1 MPPGRAAYHHRMT
14 ARRKT
19 RGRTRLAADLLLVVG
34 GLVLAFPFWSSAYT
48 HYQQG
53 RLSDAYTARVAAFDA
68 TARAVSSTPAVQR
81 DPAQR
86 MRRLAGE
93 FRRQTKPGDPVGRL
107 LIPRIGVDEVV
118 TQGSTGAGSLSPHS
132 DVGYLRGG
140 PVHYGVTPL
149 PGLGN
154 PFAVAGHRTTFGAP
168 FYRLGELRR
177 GDRIIVRTPYG
188 RFTYRVAK
196 LTRVRP
202 SDVSV
207 LADRG
212 YGLVLTTCDPPY
224 SARQR
229 LIVWGRSAGFSFR

>member
-1 MPPGRAAYHHRMT
+1 VPTPRGAYHHRMVK
-14 ARRKT
+14 RRRT
-19 RGRTRLAADLLLVVG
+19 RSRIRLAADLLLVVG

-53 RLSDAYTARVAAFDA
+53 RLNDAYAARAVAFDA
-68 TARAVSSTPAVQR
+68 TVRAVSSAPAAQR
-81 DPAQR
+81 DPALR

-93 FRRQTKPGDPVGRL
+93 LRRQTKPGDPIGRL
-107 LIPRIGVDEVV
+107 LVPRIGVDEVV
-118 TQGSTGAGSLSPHS
+118 TQGATGAGSLSPHS

-140 PVHYGVTPL
+140 PVHYGNTPL
-149 PGLGN
+149 PGQGE
-154 PFAVAGHRTTFGAP
+154 PFAVAGHRTTYGAP
-168 FYRLGELRR
+168 FYRLAELRR
-177 GDRIIVRTPYG
+177 GDRIIVKTPYG

-196 LTRVRP
+196 LTRVKP

-229 LIVWGRSAGFSFR
+229 LIVWAKMDGFSFR